1 MLQPQLPAP
10 GVFRWIRTSRIS
22 LLFVL
27 MILPILPLMGCYGE
41 FALTKSLYT
50 WNGEVSDMPLVQ
62 TLVMWVLGFFWIYS
76 LAMLGDLVIFNLVE
90 FWSGENPIQ
99 TAKTLDNPD
108 GTQTVMTPS
117 PDGREV
123 RIDLK
128 KEGETLGS
136 RRVVK
141 TGDDH
146 FQVLTAEGQLVGEI
160 DRKADGALEL
170 TRPDTQEKGLLT
182 RDMIQQLRAQ
192 PALAM

>member
-1 MLQPQLPAP
+1 
-10 GVFRWIRTSRIS
+10 
-22 LLFVL
+22 

-99 TAKTLDNPD
+99 TAKAIDNPD

-117 PDGREV
+117 TDGREV

-128 KEGETLGS
+128 KGGETLGT

-141 TGDDH
+141 TGENH
-146 FQVLTAEGQLVGEI
+146 FQVLTAEGQMVGEI
-160 DRKADGALEL
+160 DRKGDGALEL

-182 RDMIQQLRAQ
+182 REMLQQFRAQ